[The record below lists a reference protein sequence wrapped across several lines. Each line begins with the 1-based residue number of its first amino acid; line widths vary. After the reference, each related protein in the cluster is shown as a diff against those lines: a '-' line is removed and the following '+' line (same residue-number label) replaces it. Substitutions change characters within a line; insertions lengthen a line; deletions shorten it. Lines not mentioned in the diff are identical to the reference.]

1 MTTGTVAVLP
11 IPCRDDTNPFAEP
24 RIAAASNL
32 EDEDELAFGE
42 FLLVARS
49 RVLLRNGRPVCLGS
63 RAFDLLHALLKA
75 AGTLVAKEEL
85 VKQVWPSTFVDE
97 SNLRFQMACLRK
109 ALGDCRHV
117 IKTVPGRGYI
127 FTGRCRGADCR
138 PDPSDADG
146 GTARMQASPGGS
158 EKANERPDA
167 AGSDGH
173 GAWGA
178 GSMSL
183 VREWVEGPADP
194 AEDAASARPRRGE
207 PPRVALLL
215 PMLVLRGGHL
225 EEASADESL
234 LMRGV
239 ASVDLSSLL
248 DLLRPALARAQDDQ
262 AL

>member
-11 IPCRDDTNPFAEP
+11 IPYRDDTHPFAEP

-109 ALGDCRHV
+109 ALGDCRHF

-127 FTGRCRGADCR
+127 FTGRCGGSDRR
-138 PDPSDADG
+138 PEPSIADG
-146 GTARMQASPGGS
+146 GTARLQPPPGGS
-158 EKANERPDA
+158 EQTIEGPDA
-167 AGSDGH
+167 ARSDGP
-173 GAWGA
+173 GAWGD

-183 VREWVEGPADP
+183 VREWMEGPADR
-194 AEDAASARPRRGE
+194 AADSASARLRRAE
-207 PPRVALLL
+207 PARVALLL
-215 PMLVLRGGHL
+215 PMLVLRAGHL
-225 EEASADESL
+225 AEASAEERL
-234 LMRGV
+234 LLRGV
-239 ASVDLSSLL
+239 ASIDLSSLL
-248 DLLRPALARAQDDQ
+248 DLLRPGVDRAHDDQ

>member
-11 IPCRDDTNPFAEP
+11 IPYRDDTRPFAEP

-32 EDEDELAFGE
+32 EDEVELAFEE
-42 FLLVARS
+42 FLLVPRS

-75 AGTLVAKEEL
+75 AGTLVAKDEL

-127 FTGRCRGADCR
+127 FTGRCRGADRR
-138 PDPSDADG
+138 PGPSAADG
-146 GTARMQASPGGS
+146 CTARLQPPPGGS
-158 EKANERPDA
+158 EQTNGAPDA
-167 AGSDGH
+167 ARSDGR
-173 GAWGA
+173 GGWGE

-194 AEDAASARPRRGE
+194 AADAASAPLRRAE
-207 PPRVALLL
+207 SARVALLM
-215 PMLVLRGGHL
+215 PMLVLRGGRL
-225 EEASADESL
+225 AEASAEERL
-234 LMRGV
+234 LLRGV
-239 ASVDLSSLL
+239 ASIDLSSLL
-248 DLLRPALARAQDDQ
+248 DLLRPGLAQ
-262 AL
+262 AHDEQAP